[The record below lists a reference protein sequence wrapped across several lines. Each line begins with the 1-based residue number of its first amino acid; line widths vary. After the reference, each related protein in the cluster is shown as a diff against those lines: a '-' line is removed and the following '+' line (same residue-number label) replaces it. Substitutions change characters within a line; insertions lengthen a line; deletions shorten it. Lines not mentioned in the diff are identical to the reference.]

1 MSDSELTPFEQSL
14 LRDAKH
20 HLAKCEVEANR
31 SDAQPNAQARLH
43 YARRDLKRTLKKLRE
58 QGRKV

>member
-1 MSDSELTPFEQSL
+1 MSDTELTPFEESL

-31 SDAQPNAQARLH
+31 NDAHPNAHAMP
-43 YARRDLKRTLKKLRE
+43 YNKI
-58 QGRKV
+58 